1 MGRGSDLAGNGSSF
15 CLQQPVAISISIS
28 MENQLKPFQLS
39 WHFSVIPVMFKS
51 ILCLISS

>member
-1 MGRGSDLAGNGSSF
+1 MGRGSDLTGNGSSF
-15 CLQQPVAISISIS
+15 CLQQPVAISIS

-39 WHFSVIPVMFKS
+39 WHFSGIPVMFKS